1 MTTNGPSYVSLI
13 GMHKPQLVVER
24 NTQMETTM
32 KYAKLD
38 LGTIEAIVN
47 KLGGMDGVKRFLAG
61 ELTVSAVEW
70 TKKIWNRIKV
80 GTFKNVDEI
89 RKALKK
95 ANVNVSEWAND
106 ILNKVVV
113 SVTKEEFDLVNVSPA
128 ELGFKGNTSRKD
140 IYEMALK
147 SGLELCSA
155 EDGPQAVLQF
165 GGQLRNG
172 EWFVIGMEPITGSGG
187 NLGVFYVER
196 YGDGELWLYARSGYP
211 GNVWDAD
218 FRFVFRRRR

>member
-1 MTTNGPSYVSLI
+1 
-13 GMHKPQLVVER
+13 
-24 NTQMETTM
+24 METTM

-38 LGTIEAIVN
+38 LGTIEAVVN
-47 KLGGMDGVKRFLAG
+47 KLGGMDGVKRFLSG
-61 ELTVSAVEW
+61 ELVVSVVEW

-95 ANVNVSEWAND
+95 ANVNVGEWASD
-106 ILNKVVV
+106 ILNKVTV
-113 SVTKEEFDLVNVSPA
+113 SATEEEFDLVNVSPA

-155 EDGPQAVLQF
+155 EDGPQAALQF
-165 GGQLRNG
+165 GSQLKNG
-172 EWFVIGMEPITGSGG
+172 EWFVIGMEPITDRDG
-187 NLGVFYVER
+187 NLRVFYVGR
-196 YGDGELWLYARSGYP
+196 DDDGGLWLYTHG
-211 GNVWDAD
+211 GNPDGVWSAD
-218 FRFVFRRRR
+218 DRFVFRRRKN